1 MYSLHCTKK
10 LLDRIKPTIA
20 SSLLPPTTMLGNW
33 YATALFWKPQLALL
47 VNERTLL
54 PVLMPLAPASTL
66 ATRFPVA
73 LAAALSVQGASQ
85 TIIESEVAAMVD
97 VAMTKTAN
105 RSIVGTMNE
114 FSFLAEGYREYL
126 ETSDLVTL
134 SMRLANTPCSPIKY
148 NSPARLIKELFSGAV
163 R

>member
-1 MYSLHCTKK
+1 M
-10 LLDRIKPTIA
+10 
-20 SSLLPPTTMLGNW
+20 G
-33 YATALFWKPQLALL
+33 
-47 VNERTLL
+47 
-54 PVLMPLAPASTL
+54 
-66 ATRFPVA
+66 
-73 LAAALSVQGASQ
+73 
-85 TIIESEVAAMVD
+85 D
-97 VAMTKTAN
+97 VAFAKTAN

-148 NSPARLIKELFSGAV
+148 DSPARLLKELFGDAV

>member
-20 SSLLPPTTMLGNW
+20 SSLLPPTTVLGNW
-33 YATALFWKPQLALL
+33 YATALFWKPQLALF

-66 ATRFPVA
+66 ATRFPVE
-73 LAAALSVQGASQ
+73 LAAALSVHGASQ

-114 FSFLAEGYREYL
+114 FSFLAEGYREDL

-148 NSPARLIKELFSGAV
+148 NSPVRLLKEVLSDAV